1 MRKLRRSGFSLIELI
16 ISVGIGLVIAAG
28 VMWMLTSQ
36 VQLTATQN
44 RNIINQELLRE
55 TLYFMTEEI
64 RAMGSGVIEPYV
76 TIATDV
82 ELEYVGDLDGD
93 PLPDRVN
100 YLIDEGQLIRTV
112 WNSNDDGLNWTEI
125 GEDTLLDNVAGGE
138 FLYFQFGNEETDVPA
153 DISSIEMGLILDVSA
168 GTAFNDNKVAPQ
180 SMVSRVTIRN
190 RLPRME

>member
-1 MRKLRRSGFSLIELI
+1 MRRTPRKGFSLIELV
-16 ISVGIGLVIAAG
+16 ISMGIGLIIAAG

-44 RNIINQELLRE
+44 RNIVNQERLRE
-55 TLYFMTEEI
+55 TLYFMTEEV

-76 TIATDV
+76 SIATDV

-100 YLIDEGQLIRTV
+100 YLIDETDLVRTV
-112 WNSNDDGLNWTEI
+112 WNSNDGGLTWTEI
-125 GEDTLLDNVAGGE
+125 GEDVLIDNVANGS
-138 FLYFQFGNEETDVPA
+138 FAYYAFGNAETDVVG
-153 DISSIEMGLILDVSA
+153 DISSIDMALALDVSD
-168 GTAFNDNKVAPQ
+168 GTAFNEGRVAQQ